1 MERKFLEDLDLGE
14 GVKLPKA
21 AIDAIMAD
29 NGKDIN
35 DTKAKFADYD
45 TIKTRLSEADKKLE
59 GYDPEWKAKAEQAD
73 KDAKA
78 QVEAM
83 KMDILLREAL
93 APFQF
98 TSGFAKDGVAAQVKA
113 AGLKVA
119 EDGKTLLGF
128 DDLMKSIKEKSP
140 DAFKPEEDPNKGGA
154 AGGAKLPFGT
164 ASTQKPGAAVKPEDV
179 GNLREALGAKLFP
192 KD

>member
-21 AIDAIMAD
+21 AIDAIMAE

-59 GYDPEWKAKAEQAD
+59 GYDPEWKDKADQAD

-83 KMDILLREAL
+83 KMDILLREAMT
-93 APFQF
+93 PFQF
-98 TSGFAKDGVAAQVKA
+98 TSSFARDGVAAQVKA

-140 DAFKPEEDPNKGGA
+140 DAFKAVDQGGGGA
-154 AGGAKLPFGT
+154 AGGAKLPFAT
-164 ASTQKPGAAVKPEDV
+164 ASTQKPGAAVKPEEV